1 MRLLV
6 LPVAVAL
13 ALSACSMAPRLVK
26 PELPVPAAYTTAG
39 AQADTQADTRA
50 NAADLGWRTMFGD
63 PRLQRLIELALDNNR
78 DLRIAVLN
86 VQAAE
91 AQYGIQRAA
100 RLPSIDATGSF
111 TRQRTPANADLNPPI
126 PESIQQQYGVNVGI
140 NAFEIDLFGRVKSL
154 SDAAFA
160 RYLATNQGRRA
171 AQISLIGA
179 VADAYF
185 AERLAQEQRALS
197 ERTLGDWQ
205 QSLELARKLKEA
217 RQASG
222 VDIAQAE
229 GQVASAAAD
238 LEARSRAVSQA
249 RNALRLLVGTELPKD
264 LPAPLPLEQQPV
276 VTRLPAG
283 LPSDLLVRR
292 PDIQQAEQNLVA
304 ANADIGAARAA
315 FFPRLSLTTT
325 LGFISPGF
333 GSLFNGDH
341 RAWAFSPQ
349 VTLPIF
355 QGGRLRAELR
365 LSEVRKSSAVAEYER
380 VIQVAFRE
388 VADGLAGS
396 ETFDRQIEAQT
407 RVVASAERRTNLSNL
422 RYRAGIEGRLELLDS
437 QRQLYAARQTLLDLR
452 RDEFGNAVALYK
464 ALGGGLSDKDV
475 APAAGANANPASANP
490 PASGGAPTAG

>member
-1 MRLLV
+1 MRLHV
-6 LPVAVAL
+6 LPLAVAAAV

-26 PELPVPAAYTTAG
+26 PEPPVPTAYTTAG
-39 AQADTQADTRA
+39 APADTRA
-50 NAADLGWRTMFGD
+50 NGADLGWRTMFGD

-78 DLRIAVLN
+78 DLRLATLN

-91 AQYGIQRAA
+91 AQYGITRSA

-111 TRQRTPANADLNPPI
+111 ARQRTPANADLEPAV
-126 PESIQQQYGVNVGI
+126 PESMQKQYGVNVGI
-140 NAFEIDLFGRVKSL
+140 SAFEIDLFGRVKSL

-160 RYLATNQGRRA
+160 RYLATDEGRRA

-179 VADAYF
+179 VANAYF

-205 QSLELARKLKEA
+205 QSLDLARRLKEA
-217 RQASG
+217 HQASG

-229 GQVASAAAD
+229 GQVASATAD

-249 RNALRLLVGTELPKD
+249 GNALRLLVGTELPKD
-264 LPAPLPLEQQPV
+264 LPAPMPLEKQPV

-333 GSLFNGDH
+333 GSLFNSDH
-341 RAWAFSPQ
+341 RAWTFAPQ

-355 QGGRLRAELR
+355 QGGRLRSELR
-365 LSEVRKSSAVAEYER
+365 LAEVRKSSAVTEYER
-380 VIQVAFRE
+380 AIQVAFRE

-396 ETFDRQIEAQT
+396 ETFGRQIDAQT
-407 RVVASAERRTNLSNL
+407 KVVTSAERRTNLSTL

-452 RDEFGNAVALYK
+452 SDEYANAVALYK

-475 APAAGANANPASANP
+475 TPQTP
-490 PASGGAPTAG
+490 PAQQAKATQ